1 MASAFSHA
9 IASVALGS
17 TFRTSPRPAK
27 FWLLG
32 ILCAVLPD
40 ADVVGFAFGIPYEHV
55 LGHRGLSHSLVFAA
69 VLATTVVTLAFRSER
84 FTASRMRL
92 WWYFFV
98 ATVSHG
104 VLDAMT
110 TGGLGVAFLAPFN
123 DSRFFFPFRPI
134 LVSPIGVGRFFSE
147 WGLAVIRS
155 EVLWIWLPSAVL
167 VGAMLVFRRRR
178 A

>member
-9 IASVALGS
+9 VAAAALGS
-17 TFRTSPRPAK
+17 AFGAPPAPAR

-32 ILCAVLPD
+32 VMCAVIPD
-40 ADVVGFAFGIPYEHV
+40 ADVVAFPLGIPYEHV
-55 LGHRGLSHSLVFAA
+55 LGHRGLSHSIVFAG
-69 VLATTVVTLAFRSER
+69 VLATAVVFIAFRSAR
-84 FTASRMRL
+84 YDAARSKL
-92 WWYFFV
+92 WWYFFL

-123 DSRFFFPFRPI
+123 DARYFFPFRPI
-134 LVSPIGVGRFFSE
+134 LVSPIGIGRFFSTR
-147 WGLAVIRS
+147 GLAVIGS
-155 EVLWIWLPSAVL
+155 EIIWIWLPSLVL
-167 VGAMLVFRRRR
+167 VAVARFTRHR

>member
-9 IASVALGS
+9 IASLALGS
-17 TFRTSPRPAK
+17 TFTISPRPAR

-32 ILCAVLPD
+32 MLCAVLPD

-55 LGHRGLSHSLVFAA
+55 LGHRGLSHSLAFAA
-69 VLATTVVTLAFRSER
+69 VLAATVVTLAFRSER
-84 FTASRMRL
+84 FTASRMKL

-134 LVSPIGVGRFFSE
+134 FVSPIGVGRFFSE

>member
-17 TFRTSPRPAK
+17 TFRTSPCPAK

-84 FTASRMRL
+84 FTASRMKL

-167 VGAMLVFRRRR
+167 VGAMLFFHRRR

>member
-17 TFRTSPRPAK
+17 TFRTSPRPAR

-32 ILCAVLPD
+32 MLCAVLPD

-69 VLATTVVTLAFRSER
+69 VLATTVVALAFRSKR
-84 FTASRMRL
+84 FTASRMKL

-167 VGAMLVFRRRR
+167 AGAMLVFRRRR

>member
-1 MASAFSHA
+1 M
-9 IASVALGS
+9 
-17 TFRTSPRPAK
+17 
-27 FWLLG
+27 
-32 ILCAVLPD
+32 LCAVLPD

-69 VLATTVVTLAFRSER
+69 VLATTVVALAFRSER
-84 FTASRMRL
+84 FTASRMKL

-167 VGAMLVFRRRR
+167 AGAMLVFRRRR